1 MRPLHVAAALMIAAT
16 WGLNFTVIRFG
27 LDELTPFAFAGW
39 RFVLGALPAL
49 VLPRPKI
56 SWTVLL
62 GMAVFLFSGQFV
74 LLFLAMQ
81 AGLPPGLSSVLV
93 QLHGPLTLVLAAL
106 FLRERATKGQWLG
119 LAIAMVGVVLIARSV
134 EGSASVLAVGIAL
147 LSALSW
153 ATGNLFLRNTRGA
166 SLFAVTAW
174 AYLLPILP
182 MLLVSALLDGTAA
195 ALAPILAPTW
205 KMWLSLLYSVVPVMW
220 LGYWLWGTL
229 LRSYPAAKVGPVS
242 LLVPCCALAFAS
254 LLVGETIGGLR
265 LLGVVVVLGAVAAGM
280 FATMRRWP

>member
-1 MRPLHVAAALMIAAT
+1 LRPVHVAAALLIAAT
-16 WGLNFTVIRFG
+16 WGLNFTIIRFG

-39 RFVLGALPAL
+39 RFIIGALPVL
-49 VLPRPKI
+49 VLARPK
-56 SWTVLL
+56 VPCQVMV

-74 LLFLAMQ
+74 LLFVAMQ

-106 FLRERATKGQWLG
+106 FLREHATRGQWLG
-119 LAIAMVGVVLIARSV
+119 LAVAVIGVVLIARSV
-134 EGSASVLAVGIAL
+134 EGRASVLAVGIAL

-153 ATGNLFLRNTRGA
+153 ATGNLFLRATRGA

-174 AYLLPILP
+174 TCLLPIVP
-182 MLLVSALLDGTAA
+182 MLLVSAWLDGVPA

-205 KMWLSLLYSVVPVMW
+205 KMWLSLLYTVVPVMW

-229 LRSYPAAKVGPVS
+229 LRTYPAARVGPVS
-242 LLVPCCALAFAS
+242 LLVPCCALGFAS

-265 LLGVVVVLGAVAAGM
+265 LVGVAIVLGGVAVGM
-280 FATMRRWP
+280 FATGRRMR